1 MRPSAACGRDPG
13 KLFATLRS
21 AQSDTSSLSQAAE
34 LISGRWLRIFG
45 FLGVRPPRP
54 DGGWRHG
61 SL

>member
-34 LISGRWLRIFG
+34 LISGLW
-45 FLGVRPPRP
+45 LGVSGFFRGATTETRRRMKA
-54 DGGWRHG
+54 W
-61 SL
+61 